1 MYVVLQLTLP
11 PADSDAARALYRQM
25 QEQLGFN
32 PRATLGV
39 S

>member
-1 MYVVLQLTLP
+1 MYVILQITLP
-11 PADSDAARALYRQM
+11 PADSDAARRLYKQM

-32 PRATLGV
+32 PRAALEV